1 MAIRNLKKEIQW
13 AVSLTVSLII
23 VIASTACAINKSPD
37 NGASIKRWKSK
48 QGNTYINLI
57 SFHSKD
63 SLVEFPATY
72 HVNNLIFPPE
82 APEGLVLAVM
92 PGTFTITAGGISKSW
107 KNLKPLKVERGDSL
121 VVKIF
126 LEDDTEPLLD

>member
-1 MAIRNLKKEIQW
+1 MAIRNLNKEILW
-13 AVSLTVSLII
+13 AVSLTVSLIV

-37 NGASIKRWKSK
+37 NGASIQRWKSK
-48 QGNTYINLI
+48 QGNTYIKLI

-63 SLVEFPATY
+63 SLMAFPATY

-92 PGTFTITAGGISKSW
+92 PGTFTITAGGVSKIW
-107 KNLKPLKVERGDSL
+107 KNLKPIKLKRGDSL
-121 VVKIF
+121 VIKVF
-126 LEDDTEPLLD
+126 LDNDPEPLLD